1 MIKVTLVRHGE
12 TEWSLSGRH
21 TGRSDIPLTP
31 RGEANAARLQG
42 RLADSSPVLVLSSPL
57 QRARRTCELAGF
69 GDRMQIDPDL
79 AEWDYGQ
86 YEGRKTADI
95 HKELPDWSLFRDGC
109 PGGES
114 ADDVGRRADRAIARV
129 RAVDGDAILFA
140 HGHLLRVL
148 AARWVALPPQSGALL
163 LLAPASISI
172 LSYEHSLTEPA
183 IALWNDGRA

>member
-172 LSYEHSLTEPA
+172 LSYEHSLSEPA

>member
-114 ADDVGRRADRAIARV
+114 ADDVGRRADRVIARV
-129 RAVDGDAILFA
+129 RTVDGDAILFA

>member
-95 HKELPDWSLFRDGC
+95 HQELPDWSLFRDGC
-109 PGGES
+109 PGGET
-114 ADDVGRRADRAIARV
+114 AEDVGRRADRVIARV

-148 AARWVALPPQSGALL
+148 AARWVSLPAESGSLL
-163 LLAPASISI
+163 LLAPASVSI

>member
-1 MIKVTLVRHGE
+1 
-12 TEWSLSGRH
+12 
-21 TGRSDIPLTP
+21 
-31 RGEANAARLQG
+31 
-42 RLADSSPVLVLSSPL
+42 
-57 QRARRTCELAGF
+57 
-69 GDRMQIDPDL
+69 MQIDPDL

-183 IALWNDGRA
+183 IALWNDNRASSNL